1 MADPSILSVVIGDMI
16 GARICVKYKC
26 KYVKTYL
33 YSSSINGML
42 NKVNDN
48 KIYDELK
55 YQLRSYDEIA
65 NEAYG
70 ELLKRNHEPK
80 DISTMNKLSAKMSV
94 GINTIISNKPSHIA
108 DMLIK
113 GNTMGVTGITKSL
126 NSHKNADQEI
136 QALADRFIKL
146 EQSNIERLMKFL

>member
-1 MADPSILSVVIGDMI
+1 MNNNQNTVEILSEIYR
-16 GARICVKYKC
+16 GAKMGVE
-26 KYVKTYL
+26 T
-33 YSSSINGML
+33 INSML

-70 ELLKRNHEPK
+70 ELVKRNQEPK
-80 DISTMNKLSAKMSV
+80 DISTVNKLSAKMSV
-94 GINTIISNKPSHIA
+94 GINTMISNTPSHIA

-113 GNTMGVTGITKSL
+113 GSTMGVTEMTKSL
-126 NSHKNADQEI
+126 NSNKDADPDI

-146 EQSNIERLMKFL
+146 EQDNIDRLMKFL

>member
-1 MADPSILSVVIGDMI
+1 MNNNQNTAEILSEIYR
-16 GARICVKYKC
+16 GAKMGVE
-26 KYVKTYL
+26 T
-33 YSSSINGML
+33 INSML

-70 ELLKRNHEPK
+70 ELVKRNQEPK
-80 DISTMNKLSAKMSV
+80 DISTVNKLSAKMSV
-94 GINTIISNKPSHIA
+94 GINTMISNTPSHIA

-113 GNTMGVTGITKSL
+113 GSTMGVTEMTKSL
-126 NSHKNADQEI
+126 NSYKDADPDI

-146 EQSNIERLMKFL
+146 EQDNIDRLMKFL